1 MAAPDGAPVRV
12 GTTRSL
18 HNRNFRLYVMG
29 QGLSQIG
36 SWFQLTAEIWVI
48 VELTGSGTAVALHSV
63 LRFGPLILLGIPGSL
78 FSGRFNRRMFLAASQ
93 SAYGLAALTIA
104 VAAFA
109 WSVTLPLIYG
119 MVLVHG
125 LVFSIENPVKRAF
138 VRDMVSADE
147 LPNAQSLNSSMEV
160 LSRAIGPA
168 IAGLVIATIGVEWC
182 FALNAASYTAVLISL
197 FLMDRAALRP
207 DQRLTGEPGQ
217 LRAGF
222 KYLWANRRIRRI
234 VLMAVVV
241 SMLAWNWQVVLP
253 IYAVEVLGGDAAVY
267 GMLVGLLGVGAF
279 VGTLVVARLT
289 RISGRFFRV
298 VCVLFAAALAITA
311 AAPSLPFAIAGLALL
326 GAAGT
331 AFQIG
336 SLTRVQLESDDFMIG
351 RILAI
356 YAVVS
361 VGTKPFSFMLA
372 GIITDTASP
381 RVAFGVGAVGMALLA
396 TVLTLR
402 RQGQRGQVVSAPQ

>member
-1 MAAPDGAPVRV
+1 MAGPDGSPVRT
-12 GTTRSL
+12 GAIRAL

-29 QGLSQIG
+29 QGLSQFG
-36 SWFQLTAEIWVI
+36 SWFQLTAEIWLI
-48 VELTGSGTAVALHSV
+48 YELTGKGTAVALHSV

-78 FSGRFNRRMFLAASQ
+78 FSGRFNRRYFLAASQ
-93 SAYGLAALTIA
+93 SVYGLAALTIA

-119 MVLVHG
+119 MVLVQG

-168 IAGLVIATIGVEWC
+168 IAGVVIVTIGAEWC
-182 FALNAASYTAVLISL
+182 FAINAVSYTAVLTSL

-207 DQRLTGEPGQ
+207 DRRLTREPGQ

-222 KYLWANRRIRRI
+222 EYMWANRRIRRI
-234 VLMAVVV
+234 VLMWVVV
-241 SMLAWNWQVVLP
+241 SLLAWNWQVVLP
-253 IYAVEVLGGDAAVY
+253 DYAVKVLGGDASVY
-267 GMLVGLLGVGAF
+267 GMLVGLLGAGAF
-279 VGTLVVARLT
+279 AGTLVVARLT

-298 VCVLFAAALAITA
+298 VCILFAAGLAIA
-311 AAPSLPFAIAGLALL
+311 AGSPSLPFAIVGLALL

-336 SLTRVQLESDDFMIG
+336 ALTRVQLESNDLMIG

-361 VGTKPFSFMLA
+361 VGTKPFAALLA
-372 GIITDTASP
+372 GVIMDNTSP
-381 RVAFGVGAVGMALLA
+381 RVPFAVGAVAMALLA
-396 TVLTLR
+396 TGLTLR
-402 RQGQRGQVVSAPQ
+402 RQ

>member
-1 MAAPDGAPVRV
+1 MAGPDGSPVHT

-18 HNRNFRLYVMG
+18 HNRNFRLYVVG
-29 QGLSQIG
+29 QGLSQLG
-36 SWFQLTAEIWVI
+36 SWFQVTAEIWVI

-93 SAYGLAALTIA
+93 SVYGLAALTIA

-119 MVLVHG
+119 MVLVQG

-138 VRDMVSADE
+138 LRDMVSGDE

-168 IAGLVIATIGVEWC
+168 IAGVVIATIGVKWC
-182 FALNAASYTAVLISL
+182 FAINAVSYTAVLTSL

-207 DQRLTGEPGQ
+207 DRRLTREPGQ

-222 KYLWANRRIRRI
+222 EYLWANRRMRRI

-241 SMLAWNWQVVLP
+241 SLLAWNWQVVLP
-253 IYAVEVLGGDAAVY
+253 IYAVKVLGGDASVY
-267 GMLVGLLGVGAF
+267 GLLVGLLGAGAF
-279 VGTLVVARLT
+279 AGTLVVARLT

-298 VCVLFAAALAITA
+298 VIMLLAAALAIA
-311 AAPSLPFAIAGLALL
+311 AASPSLPFAIVGLALL

-336 SLTRVQLESDDFMIG
+336 SLTRLQLESDDLMIG
-351 RILAI
+351 RVLAI
-356 YAVVS
+356 FAVVS
-361 VGTKPFSFMLA
+361 VGTKPIAALLA
-372 GIITDTASP
+372 GIITDSTSP
-381 RVAFGVGAVGMALLA
+381 RVAFAVGAVAMAVTA

-402 RQGQRGQVVSAPQ
+402 RQ

>member
-1 MAAPDGAPVRV
+1 MTGPDGSAVHT
-12 GTTRSL
+12 GAARSL

-29 QGLSQIG
+29 QGLSQFG
-36 SWFQLTAEIWVI
+36 SWFQLTAEIWLI
-48 VELTGSGTAVALHSV
+48 YELTGKGTAVALHSV

-78 FSGRFNRRMFLAASQ
+78 FSGRFNRRYFLAASQ
-93 SAYGLAALTIA
+93 SVYGLAALTIA

-119 MVLVHG
+119 MVLVQG

-138 VRDMVSADE
+138 LRDMVSGDE

-168 IAGLVIATIGVEWC
+168 IAGVVIVTIGVEWC
-182 FALNAASYTAVLISL
+182 FAINAVSYTAVLTSL

-207 DQRLTGEPGQ
+207 DRRLTRESGQ

-222 KYLWANRRIRRI
+222 EYMWANRRIRRI
-234 VLMAVVV
+234 VLMWVVV
-241 SMLAWNWQVVLP
+241 SLLAWNWQVVLP
-253 IYAVEVLGGDAAVY
+253 DYAVRVLGGDASVY

-279 VGTLVVARLT
+279 AGTLVVARLT

-298 VCVLFAAALAITA
+298 VCILFAAGLAIA
-311 AAPSLPFAIAGLALL
+311 AASPSLPFAIVGLALL

-336 SLTRVQLESDDFMIG
+336 ALTRVQLESDDLMIG

-361 VGTKPFSFMLA
+361 VGTKPFAAVLA
-372 GIITDTASP
+372 GVIMDNTSP
-381 RVAFGVGAVGMALLA
+381 RVPFAVGAVAMALLA
-396 TVLTLR
+396 TGLALR
-402 RQGQRGQVVSAPQ
+402 RQ